1 MRYSIHS
8 GQNGME
14 FITLLQNYEMGL
26 PSHKFGKSIALKQVE
41 ELKSS
46 NSNETNIE
54 KEMAYLVKCFKKN
67 SKVQEELENT

>member
-1 MRYSIHS
+1 
-8 GQNGME
+8 
-14 FITLLQNYEMGL
+14 MGL